1 MRRIPAWTRG
11 RAGRAAVIAAAAL
24 TLPGC
29 VAGARAPG
37 AGATAASPPAA
48 GAQWFR
54 QAADIATLTPATDR
68 QGDPTGGTP
77 KNIGGEAAA
86 VLDVN
91 HDGVPDI
98 VIVNGTSYYFVSL
111 GHRGPD
117 GSVSFSPARPYLVG
131 VPGDGKRSVPKAL
144 GLTDFNGDG
153 RLDLYLGNT
162 GNGTL
167 ALKNPR
173 DLADAGNPARLQ
185 TSNLPQSDRYRTY
198 LSNGN
203 GTFSYANLG
212 ADVNGDTRS
221 ALFADFDGDGHQ
233 DFLGLN
239 AEYYGIWWGGSPA
252 PPSLLP
258 GEPGGTFGQNLLPGA
273 IVNSK
278 GQPETGLFQN
288 AFGQGD
294 VDLKGAVVRDFDGD
308 GKPDIIAT
316 AYSDVWD
323 GQSKPP
329 LAAANPAGARIDL
342 NHDGIPDGGY
352 QGDFKHGV
360 VVLRNISTPGHIKF
374 EDVSNSAIDQALGF
388 GDKMDAYAA
397 IPLDFNNDGKM
408 DLAVIGVRN
417 FTAFGSLTYN
427 TPIIQLYRNDSTPGH
442 LTFTNVTKESGLNF
456 MNSNAA
462 LSKATGGRYPVVI
475 PGMMAGGSPLVLTPD
490 LSSGAAVD
498 LNNDGRTDLVLV
510 DRQLESRNPLT
521 GAEFSPFVFL
531 NEGDGKFRMIPPSVT
546 GLAHTAR
553 DISYG
558 DFNGDGKMDLVT
570 VNGSGGGQTVDDD
583 NYVFLNQMAEANHW
597 IGLKL
602 AAPGNPLGLGARV
615 TVYQAGTRRILG
627 DDEMQTDF
635 AYRSR
640 RDAQLH
646 FGLGKTSCVDV
657 RIEGLG
663 RPVTVRGLRADQV
676 QTITLPRAAHALPQ
690 RGCGARAGA
699 R

>member
-1 MRRIPAWTRG
+1 MGRLARRRG
-11 RAGRAAVIAAAAL
+11 ARTAGRALALAAAAM

-29 VAGARAPG
+29 LAGVSTAGASSP
-37 AGATAASPPAA
+37 AASSPAPAA
-48 GAQWFR
+48 ATWFT
-54 QAADIATLTPATDR
+54 QAADIPTLTPATDK
-68 QGDPTGGTP
+68 QGDPTGGAP

-86 VLDVN
+86 VFDVN

-111 GHRGPD
+111 GHRGP
-117 GSVSFSPARPYLVG
+117 GGKVSFSPAKPYLVG
-131 VPGDGKRSVPKAL
+131 VPGDGRRSVPKAL
-144 GLTDFNGDG
+144 GLTDFNNDG

-162 GNGTL
+162 GDGTL

-173 DLADAGNPARLQ
+173 DLADAGSPASLD
-185 TSNLPQSDRYRTY
+185 TSNLPQDHRYRTY

-203 GTFSYANLG
+203 GTFSYQDLG
-212 ADVNGDTRS
+212 ADINGDTRS

-258 GEPGGTFGQNLLPGA
+258 GEPGGTFGKNLLPGA

-278 GQPETGLFQN
+278 GQPETDLFQD
-288 AFGQGD
+288 ALGRGD

-323 GQSKPP
+323 GQGPP
-329 LAAANPAGARIDL
+329 LAPANPAGASIDL

-374 EDVSNSAIDQALGF
+374 EDVSSTAIDESLGF
-388 GDKMDAYAA
+388 GDKMDAYSA

-408 DLAVIGVRN
+408 DIAVIGVRN
-417 FTAFGSLTYN
+417 FTAFGSLKYD
-427 TPIIQLYRNDSTPGH
+427 TPIIQLYRNDSTPGRIK
-442 LTFTNVTKESGLNF
+442 FTNVTKQSGLNF

-462 LSKATGGRYPVVI
+462 LSKATRGQYPVAI
-475 PGMMAGGSPLVLTPD
+475 PGEMAGGSPLVLTPD
-490 LSSGAAVD
+490 LSAGAAID
-498 LNNDGRTDLVLV
+498 INNDGRPDLVLV

-521 GAEFSPFVFL
+521 GQEFSPWVFL
-531 NEGDGKFRMIPPSVT
+531 NEGGGRFKWIPPSVT
-546 GLAHTAR
+546 GLTHTAR
-553 DISYG
+553 DLSYG
-558 DFNGDGKMDLVT
+558 DFNGDGREDLVM
-570 VNGSGGGQTVDDD
+570 VNGSGGGQTVDDN
-583 NYVFLNQMAEANHW
+583 NYVFMNQMGEHNNW
-597 IGLKL
+597 VDVKI
-602 AAPGNPLGLGARV
+602 AAPGSPLGLGARV
-615 TVYQAGTRRILG
+615 TVYQAGTHKILG

-635 AYRSR
+635 SYRSR
-640 RDAQLH
+640 RDARLH
-646 FGLGKTSCVDV
+646 FGLGKTRCVDV
-657 RIEGLG
+657 RIQGLG

-676 QTITLPRAAHALPQ
+676 QTIRLPQAGHALPQ
-690 RGCGARAGA
+690 RGCGARAG
-699 R
+699 